1 MKKAFSFRS
10 ISLFAM
16 LLCLLVSLT
25 YANENSSEKVPITT
39 KSKDAKAEYLKGRD
53 LFEKLKFTDANQFF
67 KKAHEI
73 DNDFALAYY
82 YDALT
87 SATAKNFFDQLN
99 KADALKDKVSEGE
112 KLIILSTKYG
122 NGGDVKKQEESLEK
136 LVSLYPKD
144 ERALNLLGQF
154 NFGQQD
160 FQACVKNLKKAST
173 LAPEYTSPY
182 NMLGYSYRG
191 LGDYANAEKA
201 FQKYIKLIPDDPNPY
216 DSYAELLL
224 KEGKYNE
231 SIKQYEKA
239 LSIDPHFV
247 NSYFGMATAYNYLGK
262 HKIAREKLD
271 KMLKDVARN
280 DGEKRGAIFT
290 KVVSY
295 VDEGDMN
302 NAMKE
307 MQNEYAVAEKI
318 NDAAAMSA
326 DLNLMGNILFE
337 SGKYDEANKKYEESL
352 NKILKS
358 DQSDANKNNS
368 KRFSLYN
375 DARIALMKGDIK
387 TAKSNSKELLQK
399 AGDAKNNFQ
408 IWLAHEVNGMIAMK
422 EKNYKKAID
431 EFKAANM
438 QNPYTYYRLAMA
450 YDASGDKEEAQKY
463 YKEAANFNALNNV
476 NQAFIRLKAQK
487 MISSM

>member
-1 MKKAFSFRS
+1 MRKVFSFRA
-10 ISLFAM
+10 ISLSAM
-16 LLCLLVSLT
+16 LLFLIVSLV
-25 YANENSSEKVPITT
+25 YAKGDESKKIPITT
-39 KSKDAKAEYLKGRD
+39 KSKEAKSEFLKGRD

-73 DNDFALAYY
+73 DKDFALAYY
-82 YDALT
+82 FDALS

-99 KADALKDKVSEGE
+99 KADALKGKVSDGE
-112 KLIILSTKYG
+112 KLMIAATKYG
-122 NGGDVKKQEESLEK
+122 NSGEAKKQEESLKK
-136 LVSLYPKD
+136 LVSLYPND

-154 NFGQQD
+154 YFGQQD
-160 FQACVKNLKKAST
+160 FQACVDELKKASS
-173 LAPEYTSPY
+173 LAPDFSSPY
-182 NMLGYSYRG
+182 NMLGYSYRS

-247 NSYFGMATAYNYLGK
+247 ASYLGMASDYNYLGK
-262 HKIAREKLD
+262 NKTAREKLD
-271 KMLKDVARN
+271 KVLKDVART
-280 DGEKRGAIFT
+280 DGEKRGALFA
-290 KVVSY
+290 KAVSY
-295 VDEGDMN
+295 VDEGNMEM
-302 NAMKE
+302 AMKE
-307 MQNEYAVAEKI
+307 MQNEYAIAEKI

-326 DLNLMGNILFE
+326 DLNVMGNILFE
-337 SGKYDEANKKYEESL
+337 SGKYDEANKKYTESL
-352 NKILKS
+352 NKILNS
-358 DQSDANKNNS
+358 NQPEANKNNS

-375 DARIALMKGDIK
+375 DARIALMNGDLK
-387 TAKSNSKELLQK
+387 TAKSKSSELLQK
-399 AGDAKNNFQ
+399 AGADNNKFQ
-408 IWLAHEVNGMIAMK
+408 VWLAHEVIGMIAMK

-431 EFKAANM
+431 EFKKANL

-450 YDASGDKEEAQKY
+450 YDRNGDKTEAQKY
-463 YKEAANFNALNNV
+463 YKQAANFNALTNL
-476 NQAFIRLKAQK
+476 NQAFIRVKAQK

>member
-1 MKKAFSFRS
+1 
-10 ISLFAM
+10 
-16 LLCLLVSLT
+16 
-25 YANENSSEKVPITT
+25 
-39 KSKDAKAEYLKGRD
+39 
-53 LFEKLKFTDANQFF
+53 
-67 KKAHEI
+67 
-73 DNDFALAYY
+73 
-82 YDALT
+82 
-87 SATAKNFFDQLN
+87 
-99 KADALKDKVSEGE
+99 
-112 KLIILSTKYG
+112 
-122 NGGDVKKQEESLEK
+122 
-136 LVSLYPKD
+136 
-144 ERALNLLGQF
+144 
-154 NFGQQD
+154 
-160 FQACVKNLKKAST
+160 
-173 LAPEYTSPY
+173 
-182 NMLGYSYRG
+182 
-191 LGDYANAEKA
+191 
-201 FQKYIKLIPDDPNPY
+201 
-216 DSYAELLL
+216 
-224 KEGKYNE
+224 
-231 SIKQYEKA
+231 
-239 LSIDPHFV
+239 
-247 NSYFGMATAYNYLGK
+247 MATAYNYLGK
-262 HKIAREKLD
+262 NKIAREKLD

-375 DARIALMKGDIK
+375 DARIALMKGDLK
-387 TAKSNSKELLQK
+387 TAKSKSKELL
-399 AGDAKNNFQ
+399 AKSRGCHNNNFQ

-422 EKNYKKAID
+422 EKNYKNAID
-431 EFKAANM
+431 EFKKANM